1 MTPEQDM
8 TDQQMADALA
18 AKGWLVRPAPTRPQ
32 VMSDLAT
39 VAAHH
44 AKCMAESIDALIPY
58 VDDDTEAND
67 WARQQMTAIFR
78 HADRALDDLQKANE
92 ARDARKHGRKA
103 A

>member
-1 MTPEQDM
+1 MTAETM

-32 VMSDLAT
+32 MMEQMAT

-44 AKCMAESIDALIPY
+44 ARCMAEKIDALIPY
-58 VDDDTEAND
+58 VDDDTDASD
-67 WARQQMTAIFR
+67 WARAKVTEIFLAR
-78 HADRALDDLQKANE
+78 LALDRLEAALR
-92 ARDARKHGRKA
+92 ARDARKQGRKA